1 MRIDRFNID
10 NHRHLLV
17 RSVMR
22 RQDGDPVL
30 EAVLD
35 AACKGQTLFDLKEW
49 GRLWRGLEVSDLT
62 VGDLVG
68 V

>member
-1 MRIDRFNID
+1 MRIDRFNIEK
-10 NHRHLLV
+10 HKHLLV

-22 RQDGDPVL
+22 REGGDPVQ

-49 GRLWRGLEVSDLT
+49 NRLLRGLDTSDLT

-68 V
+68 I